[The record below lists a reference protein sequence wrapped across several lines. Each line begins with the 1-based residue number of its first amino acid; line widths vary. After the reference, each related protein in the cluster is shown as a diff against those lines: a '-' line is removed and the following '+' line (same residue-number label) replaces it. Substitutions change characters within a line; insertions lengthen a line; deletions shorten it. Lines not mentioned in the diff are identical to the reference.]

1 MTLKIIVISTLI
13 VDICH
18 AGLLD
23 GPYDNSIKDGV
34 VFIPVGA
41 GIFLLFT
48 FLCKVESTA
57 LRVLSLGFWVLFWM
71 AALFG
76 ITCSAVESC
85 NLNSKSVD
93 LLRWLCF
100 FSLPIWW
107 IFMMVESRFSE
118 ERRIINNL
126 DDVRFLDRHLETLTQ
141 ARPIV
146 RWHVEF
152 FRYVFLRDKFG
163 RSRRQAMRIR
173 SEDKVSLFSINVVSW
188 CVLDTPLINKY
199 DGREVHLLRIPCPSG
214 TVFTSSQLTFP
225 CTLLPKRVIIITGGS
240 QGRCTP
246 LT

>member
-1 MTLKIIVISTLI
+1 MISTLI

-18 AGLLD
+18 ARLLD

-126 DDVRFLDRHLETLTQ
+126 DDVRFLDRHLETLTK

-163 RSRRQAMRIR
+163 RSRRQTIRIR
-173 SEDKVSLFSINVVSW
+173 SEDKVRLFSINVVSW

-214 TVFTSSQLTFP
+214 TVFTSSQLTFS
-225 CTLLPKRVIIITGGS
+225 CTLLPKHVIIITGGS